1 MAKKMKRVLSLVLI
15 FSLLM
20 SMLSISAYATDG
32 TGEGQ
37 PAAPL
42 NQQQVENAGGS
53 KTSDEG
59 LVTISKTL
67 EGTDIEN
74 VFDITLTVDTSEDI
88 ETLMEAQSA
97 AVVLVMD
104 VSFSMVFT
112 GNRVEKAGGGLETQ
126 WAMAERAAESFID
139 EFAADAASHPSAAR
153 KLAVVSFNTD
163 ARTVSGWT
171 DCKTS
176 NAASTLKTA
185 IETEANTVFGAPDNG
200 GTDCRDGSYTQ
211 TAKNDYYNNRQAKIY
226 TNIEGGLQLANNL
239 LEQSDVAGM
248 NKYIILLTDG
258 FPTTYMKTA
267 NDTDTSEIEGWNP
280 RMDSHS
286 ASPNAARG
294 YFHDAL
300 TNVDCEFGTS
310 YSDKGAM
317 FTQDKAASI
326 RDDGTSIFTIG
337 INIEGQ
343 KISDYVR
350 NGATTGGIKFSVVD
364 CYTPGN
370 NGHPAGFSP
379 EYNAK
384 GQILPSSIG
393 SDFDSHYVIGKCG
406 NNVGESYY
414 KTWLSQRVSS
424 NNYYWDGNDT
434 NALNAAFAKIREEIE
449 IINRTSIEASWVATD
464 PMMADVEG
472 KVEFL
477 NFYDKGVLV
486 DGDLEKS
493 KGHDNTA
500 SLASVNRIETI
511 NWDLKASKR
520 ENIGDAQNPLYRYSL
535 KYRVRLKNEVTGRDA
550 FVEGNNY
557 DTNGVTSL
565 KYREN
570 LNGVL
575 GEEKNVDFP
584 IPAVKGYLGEL
595 SFQKTADGEPVN
607 GAEFKLSHNDDCS
620 VCAAMDVDV
629 KIDDMTAVSSGTVE
643 GEAGQ
648 TPAGMVSFENIP
660 SGHEYTLSETKAP
673 EGYEPTAD
681 RQVVVAYDVTT
692 VDGTSDFTAI
702 DNKPLNS
709 LVITKDVNL
718 KTDGDKNTEKEEEL
732 ISAATYIIKVEKV
745 GDDDWSRTVTLP
757 MDKDGQKVW
766 SAKLEGLTSG
776 EYTVTELGGNVLDG
790 YNYSQTI
797 KVNDIIIKD
806 KKETETESVTVS
818 LADGMTGQADVV
830 NNYEYEPKMI
840 PVIAYKVWDDAD
852 NQDGK
857 RPDSVRF
864 ELSVGGVVLEEKDG
878 PQKDVTDSCTMEVTD
893 PATKEQVQ
901 KIDPNKFSVTFE
913 YDANQYPGTPSVR
926 EVGYTVNGTYYPF
939 TDQVTAV
946 PGYDE
951 PAVNGL
957 TITNKHVPETIDIP
971 VTKKWVDAADQDGI
985 RPANVKINLYADK
998 VLVDSAEVSSS
1009 YTFKDLPKYKAGK
1022 EIAYTIDELEVPNGY
1037 TKKVDGFT
1045 VTNTHKPAE
1054 QTVTV
1059 TKVWDDANNQDG
1071 KRPESITVKLYAD
1084 GVEVDSHVLT
1094 GEGNNW
1100 SYTFTGLP
1108 MYKEGKKIV
1117 YTVDE
1122 EVVPADYTKDIDGNV
1137 ITNSH
1142 TPETTDVKVSE
1153 VWASKKMKDS
1163 VTIRLL
1169 ADGTEVDNIVL
1180 TAENEWTH
1188 TFTDLPKYSEGKMI
1202 SYTVTEDPLGS
1213 FWSAKIEE
1221 TADGWVVTNSYY
1233 VPSPP
1238 TIDVSV
1244 NKVWDDADD
1253 ADGLRPE
1260 SITVQLLRNGK
1271 VYAEE
1276 ELSEGNWSTTWTDL
1290 YANDTWTVKEVNVP
1304 EGYTSSVS
1312 GSGTSFTIT
1321 NTHTPE
1327 TPVITPEEPT
1337 PPTGG
1342 KDPEDP
1348 LHGLDDGDVP
1358 QDYMEVGDPDVPK
1371 TGDTTNV
1378 MLWLTVAFLSAAALL
1393 GMRFAE
1399 RKIK

>member
-42 NQQQVENAGGS
+42 NQQQVV
-53 KTSDEG
+53 TSQKDVFVNG
-59 LVTISKTL
+59 QKVSISKSL
-67 EGTDIEN
+67 EGTNIEN
-74 VFDITLTVDTSEDI
+74 VFDITLQVNTESVIQELYEDPDI
-88 ETLMEAQSA
+88 
-97 AVVLVMD
+97 AVAIVMD
-104 VSFSMVFT
+104 ISGSMCLLPENNLGQQYLDAV
-112 GNRVEKAGGGLETQ
+112 
-126 WAMAERAAESFID
+126 AAAKSFINTFCTNAQGKNAIRD
-139 EFAADAASHPSAAR
+139 
-153 KLAVVSFNTD
+153 LALVTFNTD
-163 ARTVSGWT
+163 AAVQQPLT
-171 DCKTS
+171 DCTKAGVS
-176 NAASTLKTA
+176 FK
-185 IETEANTVFGAPDNG
+185 EAFDDIDQAVKYANGVFD
-200 GTDCRDGSYTQ
+200 DSYRRSSS
-211 TAKNDYYNNRQAKIY
+211 DRF
-226 TNIEGGLQLANNL
+226 TNIEAGLRLGQNVLNTTKA
-239 LEQSDVAGM
+239 E
-248 NKYIILLTDG
+248 NKFMILLTDG
-258 FPTTYMKTA
+258 FPTTYYAGHNSSSTTTIA
-267 NDTDTSEIEGWNP
+267 GYNP
-280 RMDSHS
+280 YKSIGTVGDD
-286 ASPNAARG
+286 G
-294 YFHDAL
+294 YFYDAL
-300 TNVDCEFGTS
+300 TDKVCSLGTS
-310 YSDKGAM
+310 YSDKAALYAKNAAAAVKADGITL
-317 FTQDKAASI
+317 FTV
-326 RDDGTSIFTIG
+326 GVNIG
-337 INIEGQ
+337 GQNI
-343 KISDYVR
+343 STMVR
-350 NGATTGGIKFSVVD
+350 NSSYSVVD
-364 CYTPGN
+364 CFINPNYKGAEGVVFNADGRVASGDTSVYEVGN
-370 NGHPAGFSP
+370 NKGAYETWLKNNISSTPAYYSNGDNLQGLLAA
-379 EYNAK
+379 Y
-384 GQILPSSIG
+384 
-393 SDFDSHYVIGKCG
+393 SDFLDTINTTIENASKAKWV
-406 NNVGESYY
+406 
-414 KTWLSQRVSS
+414 VS
-424 NNYYWDGNDT
+424 
-434 NALNAAFAKIREEIE
+434 
-449 IINRTSIEASWVATD
+449 D
-464 PMMADVEG
+464 PMGDD
-472 KVEFL
+472 VEFL
-477 NFYDKGVLV
+477 KFFDK
-486 DGDLEKS
+486 DGDLKTSLTGEAVLNGENEAVYSNGIDWDIKES
-493 KGHDNTA
+493 GYTA
-500 SLASVNRIETI
+500 ETK
-511 NWDLKASKR
+511 N
-520 ENIGDAQNPLYRYSL
+520 NVTTYTYTL
-535 KYRVRLKNEVTGRDA
+535 KYRVRLQNEVNGFEEETSVA
-550 FVEGNNY
+550 
-557 DTNGVTSL
+557 TNGTTKLGYQWKETV
-565 KYREN
+565 
-570 LNGVL
+570 NGVDKFQDKPDL
-575 GEEKNVDFP
+575 EFP
-584 IPAVKGYLGEL
+584 IPAVEGYLGEL
-595 SFQKTADGEPVN
+595 TFQKTACGEPMN
-607 GAEFKLSHNDDCS
+607 GAEFTLTHNDNCS
-620 VCAAMDVDV
+620 VCAAMGV
-629 KIDDMTAVSSGTVE
+629 KAVIAPMVAVSSGTVE

-648 TPAGMVSFENIP
+648 TPEGKVSFENIP

-732 ISAATYIIKVEKV
+732 ISAATYTIKVEKV

-776 EYTVTELGGNVLDG
+776 EYTVTELGGNVLEG

-830 NNYEYEPKMI
+830 NNYEYEQKMI
-840 PVIAYKVWDDAD
+840 PVTAYKVWDDAD

-864 ELSVGGVVLEEKDG
+864 ELSVGGVVLDEKDG

-893 PATKEQVQ
+893 PATKEPVQ

-946 PGYDE
+946 PGYDK

-971 VTKKWVDAADQDGI
+971 VTKKWVDADNQDGI

-998 VLVDSAEVSSS
+998 VLVDTAEVSSS
-1009 YTFKDLPKYKAGK
+1009 HTFKDLPKYKNG
-1022 EIAYTIDELEVPNGY
+1022 EIIEYEIDEVEVPNGY
-1037 TKKVDGFT
+1037 TKKVEGFT

-1122 EVVPADYTKDIDGNV
+1122 EVVPADYTKDVDGNV

-1142 TPETTDVKVSE
+1142 TPETTDVKVSK
-1153 VWASKKMKDS
+1153 VWAGRKMEDS

-1169 ADGTEVDNIVL
+1169 ADGNEVDNIVL
-1180 TAENEWTH
+1180 TAENEWIH
-1188 TFTDLPKYSEGKMI
+1188 TFTDLPKYSAGKLI

-1213 FWSAKIEE
+1213 FWSADIKQV
-1221 TADGWVVTNSYY
+1221 DGEWVVTNSYY

-1244 NKVWDDADD
+1244 KKVWDDADD